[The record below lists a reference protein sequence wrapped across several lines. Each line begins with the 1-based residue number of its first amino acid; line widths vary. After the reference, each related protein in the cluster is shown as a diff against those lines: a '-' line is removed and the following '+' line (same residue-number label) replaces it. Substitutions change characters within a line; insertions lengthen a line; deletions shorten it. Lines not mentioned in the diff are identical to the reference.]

1 MLKKRILLI
10 VIPIALLFIFYFS
23 MNETKPSEVIGWDD
37 FKNEIKSEFTNIEMI
52 SCVNLINPTI
62 SFYVRLNKPYE
73 KEEIDTIFLRI
84 IEFLGNEESYN
95 SVQRLHKK
103 KFTYS
108 ADEIIIN
115 FEYVKGDNSIYSY
128 YKSSSEASG
137 ENFPFNSFKY
147 WGLFY
152 QGEYIKTYE
161 LPEK

>member
-1 MLKKRILLI
+1 MVI
-10 VIPIALLFIFYFS
+10 VISIVVLLFFCVFIRG
-23 MNETKPSEVIGWDD
+23 NNPSEVIGWDD
-37 FKNEIKSEFTNIEMI
+37 FKNEIKSEFDNIEMI
-52 SCVNLINPTI
+52 SCVNLTNPTI
-62 SFYVRLNKPYE
+62 SFYIRLNTPYE

-84 IEFLGNEESYN
+84 IEFIGNEESYN
-95 SVQRLHKK
+95 SAQNLHKK
-103 KFTYS
+103 KFKYS
-108 ADEIIIN
+108 AERIIIN

-137 ENFPFNSFKY
+137 EDFLFESFKY